1 MTHQATG
8 QDYLKL
14 HFLVFLWGFTAVLGK
29 LVSIPSLEMVFY
41 RTLLAA
47 LGMGFL
53 ILMARGSFT
62 VSKSDLVKLLLTG
75 LVVAIH
81 WLTFFSSGRVSNP
94 STSLVGF
101 ATCSFW
107 AAILE
112 PLAKRQKIQWLE
124 ITLGLMVVGGLAII
138 FTFDFQYAWGL
149 FLGILS
155 GLTAAIFSIINS
167 KIVSRLNARIITFYE
182 MAGACL
188 FVMLLFPAYQYYWAE
203 GGSLRLI
210 PAAMDWVYIAIMAWA
225 CSVYAYSVAINLTKK
240 LSVFFIQLALNL
252 EPVYGIVLAIIVFGQ
267 QEVMGWNFY
276 LGTFIILTAVASYP
290 FLKRLQIS
298 NSRSPIQNP

>member
-1 MTHQATG
+1 MTHQANT

-29 LVSIPSLEMVFY
+29 LVSIPSVEMVFY

-53 ILMARGSFT
+53 IIMARGSFI
-62 VSKSDLVKLLLTG
+62 VSTGDLLKLLLTG
-75 LVVAIH
+75 FVVAMH

-112 PLAKRQKIQWLE
+112 PIAKRQKIQWLE
-124 ITLGLMVVGGLAII
+124 ITLGLVVVGGLTII
-138 FTFDFQYAWGL
+138 FMLDFQYAWGL
-149 FLGILS
+149 SLGILS
-155 GLTAAIFSIINS
+155 GLTAAIFSVINS
-167 KIVSRLNARIITFYE
+167 KLVSRVNAHVITFYE

-188 FVMLLFPAYQYYWAE
+188 FVTLLFPVYQYFFAE
-203 GGSLRLI
+203 GSTLQLM

-225 CSVYAYSVAINLTKK
+225 CSVYAYSAAINLTKK

-276 LGTFIILTAVASYP
+276 LGTCIILSAVASYP
-290 FLKRLQIS
+290 LLKRLQIS
-298 NSRSPIQNP
+298 NSRSQI